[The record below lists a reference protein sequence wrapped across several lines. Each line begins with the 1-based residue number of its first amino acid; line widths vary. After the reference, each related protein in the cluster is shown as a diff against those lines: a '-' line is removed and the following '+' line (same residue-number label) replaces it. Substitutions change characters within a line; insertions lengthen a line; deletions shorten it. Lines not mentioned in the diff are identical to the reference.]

1 MSKEPSK
8 TIGVILASIAA
19 NFRDSLLDGL
29 SSAFYEKGYQ
39 LVIGLTNNDISREK
53 DFIQKFSKTTDCIII
68 ISAAERYTQIE
79 SAVTGTVP
87 MLFLINKPEGCPFSC
102 ILESDYSAI
111 YQAIISSANQKKST
125 VGCICSHRELSAT
138 RELLRAYQDAVTAS
152 SLPFSRDLIY
162 DVGDDLFFRVD
173 KIIEDMVSRN
183 CYAILAGTP
192 AITNRI
198 LDYLVFYNTDPANE
212 PFQLFGYGMVGSTL
226 ASQMNIDVIV
236 HPVDH
241 FIDLTVQACIYLI
254 HHPDYKNTRDYLIK
268 GKLRM
273 HTYNGLRS
281 YQD

>member
-29 SSAFYEKGYQ
+29 SGAFYEKGYQ
-39 LVIGLTNNDISREK
+39 LVIGLTNNDLSREK
-53 DFIQKFSKTTDCIII
+53 EFIRKFSETTDCIII
-68 ISAAERYTQIE
+68 ISAAERYAQIE
-79 SAVTGTVP
+79 PVISGDVP

-111 YQAIISSANQKKST
+111 YQAIISSANRKESA
-125 VGCICSHRELSAT
+125 VGCICSHPELSAT
-138 RELLRAYQDAVTAS
+138 KELLRAYQDALTAS
-152 SLPFSRDLIY
+152 SVPFSKDLIY
-162 DVGDDLFFRVD
+162 DVGDDLFFRAD
-173 KIIEDMVSRN
+173 KIIEDMVSKN
-183 CYAILAGTP
+183 CHAILAGTP
-192 AITNRI
+192 AITNRL

-212 PFQLFGYGMVGSTL
+212 PFHLFGYGMVGSTL
-226 ASQMNIDVIV
+226 ASQMNIDVII
-236 HPVDH
+236 HPIDH
-241 FIDLTVQACIYLI
+241 FIDLTVQQCIYLI
-254 HHPDYKNTRDYLIK
+254 HHPDYKKTRDYLIK

>member
-19 NFRDSLLDGL
+19 NFRDSLLDGI
-29 SSAFYEKGYQ
+29 SSSFYEKGYQ
-39 LVIGLTNNDISREK
+39 LVIGLTNNDISKEK

-138 RELLRAYQDAVTAS
+138 KELLRAYQDAVTAS
-152 SLPFSRDLIY
+152 
-162 DVGDDLFFRVD
+162 
-173 KIIEDMVSRN
+173 
-183 CYAILAGTP
+183 
-192 AITNRI
+192 
-198 LDYLVFYNTDPANE
+198 
-212 PFQLFGYGMVGSTL
+212 
-226 ASQMNIDVIV
+226 
-236 HPVDH
+236 
-241 FIDLTVQACIYLI
+241 
-254 HHPDYKNTRDYLIK
+254 
-268 GKLRM
+268 
-273 HTYNGLRS
+273 
-281 YQD
+281 